1 MKFIRHLLS
10 HMMFIILVAGI
21 VAVYYFRNQILPAEY
36 VQKVDLYA
44 GKVHSE
50 LVAIASPLKVN
61 QQQAAVENKYQES
74 ERVAVVDTVP
84 EPEAQ
89 AEVAEEQEV
98 FIIESEAAVPAP
110 VNEEPKVTVAVTVA
124 ESNEAEKT
132 VTINEPENA
141 QTDKNTLVAEA
152 KTVIEEVA
160 ASEVPKAG
168 KQPEA
173 ENVAEAEKNIIVATA
188 EAATENKPVSLDK
201 EAASYKEILHAA
213 RTAYA
218 NSKFKVAVEKYKEL
232 IALEDHEADFYGEL
246 GNVYYAMGNWDKAGE
261 TYYEAAQRLIESGK
275 VSQVYYL
282 QRVLQ
287 GLNKDLATKLSQ
299 QMQVNQKNI
308 IAR

>member
-1 MKFIRHLLS
+1 
-10 HMMFIILVAGI
+10 MMFIILVAGI
-21 VAVYYFRNQILPAEY
+21 IAVYYFRNQILPAEY

-44 GKVHSE
+44 GKVHPE

-110 VNEEPKVTVAVTVA
+110 VNEEPKETVA
-124 ESNEAEKT
+124 ESNEAEKM

-160 ASEVPKAG
+160 ASEVPQAE
-168 KQPEA
+168 KQPEV
-173 ENVAEAEKNIIVATA
+173 ETVAEAEKNIIVATA

-213 RTAYA
+213 RTAYV